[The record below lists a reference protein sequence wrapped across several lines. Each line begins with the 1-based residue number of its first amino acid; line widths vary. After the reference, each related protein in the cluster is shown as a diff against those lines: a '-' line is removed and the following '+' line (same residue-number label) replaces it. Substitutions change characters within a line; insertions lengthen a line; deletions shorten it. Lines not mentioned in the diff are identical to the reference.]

1 MMAVRFSITNVYSG
15 FIRNWGYLLVAATIW
30 ILSGCQDGE
39 KTQSGSGEISQNIA
53 SETIDARK
61 WQYVESE
68 DGSQPVARHEAAF
81 VNVGSKF
88 YLLGGRGIR
97 PVSIYDTQSG
107 TWSKGPEPPI
117 ELHHFQPV
125 VVEDRIYILGA
136 LTGGW
141 PEETPVGHI
150 YTYDTATNTW
160 QQGDAIPE
168 ARRRG
173 STGNVLSG
181 SKIYMLCGIKN
192 GHIGDHKDWADSYD
206 LETGSWEVLS
216 DAPRTRDHF
225 QAVLADGLIYAVA
238 GRNTGSSETP
248 FGGTIGPV
256 DAYHI
261 ATDTW
266 TTLPNPIPTERAGTA
281 ATFCNGQILIAGG
294 ESPVQEKA
302 HSEVEALDP
311 KTGTWQAW
319 PPLNEGRH
327 GTGLVSFDDSLYIAS
342 GCGNRGGSPELTTM
356 ERLEN

>member
-1 MMAVRFSITNVYSG
+1 MVDFRFSKLYLPGGLKCCWAPLLLLTIHLTLTGCKDRGIT
-15 FIRNWGYLLVAATIW
+15 T
-30 ILSGCQDGE
+30 
-39 KTQSGSGEISQNIA
+39 SGSGDISQYEA
-53 SETIDARK
+53 PEPTVTQE

-81 VNVGSKF
+81 VKVGSKF
-88 YLLGGRGIR
+88 YLLGGRGVR
-97 PVSIYDTQSG
+97 PVSIYNTQSG
-107 TWSKGPEPPI
+107 TWTKGPEPPM

-125 VVEDRIYILGA
+125 VVEDQIYILGA

-141 PEETPVGHI
+141 PNETPVEHI
-150 YTYDTATNTW
+150 YIYDTANNSW
-160 QQGDAIPE
+160 KQGDAIPE

-173 STGNVLSG
+173 STGNVLANG
-181 SKIYMLCGIKN
+181 KIYMLCGIKN

-206 LETGSWEVLS
+206 LETGNWEVLS
-216 DAPRTRDHF
+216 NAPRTRDHY
-225 QAVLADGLIYAVA
+225 QAVLADGVIYTLA

-248 FGGTIGPV
+248 FGGTIGTV
-256 DAYHI
+256 DAYQI

-281 ATFCNGQILIAGG
+281 AIFYNDRILVAGG

-311 KTGTWQAW
+311 ETGAWQAW
-319 PPLNEGRH
+319 PPLKEGRH
-327 GTGLVSFDDSLYIAS
+327 GTGLVIFDDALYIAS

-356 ERLEN
+356 ERLED

>member
-1 MMAVRFSITNVYSG
+1 MDAIQFSTTTVGSG
-15 FIRNWGYLLVAATIW
+15 IIRYRGHLLVAVIIW
-30 ILSGCQDGE
+30 IFSGCQDGV
-39 KTQSGSGEISQNIA
+39 KTQTGPGEILQNIA
-53 SETIDARK
+53 SEFIDARE
-61 WQYVESE
+61 WQYVESA
-68 DGSQPVARHEAAF
+68 DGSLPVARHEAAF
-81 VNVGSKF
+81 VNVGSIF

-107 TWSKGPEPPI
+107 TWTKGPEPPI

-150 YTYDTATNTW
+150 YIYDTATDTW
-160 QQGDAIPE
+160 NKGDPIPTE
-168 ARRRG
+168 RRRG
-173 STGNVLSG
+173 STGNVLFG
-181 SKIYMLCGIKN
+181 DKIYMLCGIKN
-192 GHIGDHKDWADSYD
+192 GHIGDHKDWADSYN
-206 LETGSWEVLS
+206 LKTGSWEVLS
-216 DAPRTRDHF
+216 DAPRTRDHY
-225 QAVLADGLIYAVA
+225 QAVQANGVIYALA

-248 FGGTIGPV
+248 FGGTIGAV

-266 TTLPNPIPTERAGTA
+266 KTMPNPIPTERAGTA
-281 ATFCNGQILIAGG
+281 AIYHNELILVAGG
-294 ESPVQEKA
+294 ESHEQEKT

-327 GTGLVSFDDSLYIAS
+327 GTGLVAFGDALHIAS

-356 ERLEN
+356 ERLGN